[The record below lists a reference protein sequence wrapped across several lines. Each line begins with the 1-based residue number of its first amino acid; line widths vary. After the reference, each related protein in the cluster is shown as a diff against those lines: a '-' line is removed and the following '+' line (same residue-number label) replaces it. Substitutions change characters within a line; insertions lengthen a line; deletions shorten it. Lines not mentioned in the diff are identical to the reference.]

1 MAASV
6 YWLKFPC
13 RPRPVAS
20 LRGLLFPRTSLAL
33 FAAVLIFCC
42 ISFTS
47 RLMINLHKNNDNHL
61 DVNDAPTK
69 QMIQISL
76 PKPTRSSVL
85 ELHVSNASA
94 KGDHEAADATNY
106 DTTEGIQSQLP
117 EEVPTAPKVDEDD
130 DAPDTSVDNRRED
143 AESRL
148 PEHSLAAPIVEV
160 DDEATDTSDD
170 RREDSDQNQLPEE
183 SPVDDDAPDA
193 LDDIKEGV
201 GSQFPEESRAGTIVE
216 IVEDARD
223 DNRKEGTQSQLSEES
238 LVSPIVEVDD
248 EATDIL
254 DDRREDSDQ
263 NQLPEESPVDDDAP
277 DALDDRKERVG
288 SQFPKESLAGT
299 KVEVVEE
306 AHDDNRK
313 EGTQSQLSEESSA
326 SPIVD
331 DEALDA
337 LDNKREETQSQLT
350 EESSDSPIGNS
361 VDNDNEVYH
370 DNDLF
375 FENYKKMNKSLKI
388 YVYPHSPHDHFANVL
403 LPVTSVP
410 RGNYASESYFK
421 KALMKSH
428 FITKDPSK
436 ADFFFLPFS
445 ITGMRIDK
453 RIGVGGMQDYVQ
465 DYVYNVRQK
474 YPYWNR
480 TGGADHF
487 YVACH
492 SIGKIAMGKAV
503 EVKNNAIQVVCSSN
517 YFVNGY
523 VAHKDVSL
531 PQIWPRHGN
540 PPRVEPSKRK
550 RLAFFA
556 GASNSPPRQYLVKTW
571 RNDSEIFA
579 HAGRLKTPYETEFL
593 RSKFCFHVKGFE
605 VNTARIGDAMYY
617 GCVPVILADH
627 YDLPFG
633 DILNWKSFSVVVET
647 SDIPLMK
654 SILKGI
660 GDEEYL
666 RLQKNVEKAR
676 KHFQWHGE
684 PIEYDC
690 FHIVMYE
697 LWLRRN
703 YVRVPLS

>member
-13 RPRPVAS
+13 RPRPMAS
-20 LRGLLFPRTSLAL
+20 FRGLLFLPTSLAL
-33 FAAVLIFCC
+33 LAAVLIFFC
-42 ISFTS
+42 ISSTS
-47 RLMINLHKNNDNHL
+47 RLMINLHQNNDDPL
-61 DVNDAPTK
+61 DVNDATAK

-76 PKPTRSSVL
+76 PEPTRSSVL
-85 ELHVSNASA
+85 ELPNVSA
-94 KGDHEAADATNY
+94 KGDHEATDD
-106 DTTEGIQSQLP
+106 DTTEGTQSQLP
-117 EEVPTAPKVDEDD
+117 EEVPTAPTVEDDD

-143 AESRL
+143 AESQL
-148 PEHSLAAPIVEV
+148 PEQSLAAPIVEV
-160 DDEATDTSDD
+160 DDEATDT
-170 RREDSDQNQLPEE
+170 
-183 SPVDDDAPDA
+183 
-193 LDDIKEGV
+193 LD
-201 GSQFPEESRAGTIVE
+201 
-216 IVEDARD
+216 
-223 DNRKEGTQSQLSEES
+223 
-238 LVSPIVEVDD
+238 
-248 EATDIL
+248 

-277 DALDDRKERVG
+277 DALDDRKEGVG
-288 SQFPKESLAGT
+288 SQFPEESLAGT
-299 KVEVVEE
+299 IVEVVEE

-313 EGTQSQLSEESSA
+313 EGTQSQLSEESLA
-326 SPIVD
+326 SPIVEVE
-331 DEALDA
+331 DEAPDA
-337 LDNKREETQSQLT
+337 LDNRRKGTQSELP
-350 EESSDSPIGNS
+350 EKSRAAPIGNS

-388 YVYPHSPHDHFANVL
+388 YVYPHSPHDRFANVL
-403 LPVTSVP
+403 LPVTSEP
-410 RGNYASESYFK
+410 GGNYASESYFK
-421 KALMKSH
+421 KSLMKSH

-445 ITGMRIDK
+445 ITGMRNDK
-453 RIGVGGMQDYVQ
+453 RIGVGGMQDYVR
-465 DYVYNVRQK
+465 DYVSNVRQK

-492 SIGKIAMGKAV
+492 SIGKIAMGKAE

-517 YFVNGY
+517 YFVNG
-523 VAHKDVSL
+523 
-531 PQIWPRHGN
+531 
-540 PPRVEPSKRK
+540 K

-647 SDIPLMK
+647 RDIPLMK

-660 GDEEYL
+660 GDKEYL
-666 RLQKNVEKAR
+666 RLHKNVEKVR

>member
-13 RPRPVAS
+13 RPRAMAS
-20 LRGLLFPRTSLAL
+20 FRGFLFLPTSLAL
-33 FAAVLIFCC
+33 LTAVLLFFCF
-42 ISFTS
+42 SSTS
-47 RLMINLHKNNDNHL
+47 RLMINLHKNNDNNL
-61 DVNDAPTK
+61 DVNDVPTK
-69 QMIQISL
+69 QLIQISH
-76 PKPTRSSVL
+76 PEPTRSSVL
-85 ELHVSNASA
+85 EFPNVSA
-94 KGDHEAADATNY
+94 KGDHEAK
-106 DTTEGIQSQLP
+106 DTTNHDDRTEGTQSQLP
-117 EEVPTAPKVDEDD
+117 EEVPTGPKVEEDD
-130 DAPDTSVDNRRED
+130 DAPDTSVDNRRKD
-143 AESRL
+143 AEIQLS
-148 PEHSLAAPIVEV
+148 EQSLAAPIVKV

-170 RREDSDQNQLPEE
+170 RREDSDQNQLPKE
-183 SPVDDDAPDA
+183 SPVDNDAPDA
-193 LDDIKEGV
+193 LDDRKEGV
-201 GSQFPEESRAGTIVE
+201 GSQFLEESLAGTIVE
-216 IVEDARD
+216 VVEEARD
-223 DNRKEGTQSQLSEES
+223 DNRKEGTQSQSSEES
-238 LVSPIVEVDD
+238 SASTIVEVDD
-248 EATDIL
+248 EA
-254 DDRREDSDQ
+254 
-263 NQLPEESPVDDDAP
+263 P
-277 DALDDRKERVG
+277 
-288 SQFPKESLAGT
+288 
-299 KVEVVEE
+299 
-306 AHDDNRK
+306 
-313 EGTQSQLSEESSA
+313 
-326 SPIVD
+326 
-331 DEALDA
+331 DA

-370 DNDLF
+370 DHDLF
-375 FENYKKMNKSLKI
+375 FENYKAMNRSLKI
-388 YVYPHSPHDHFANVL
+388 YVYPHSPHDRFANVL
-403 LPVTSVP
+403 LPVTSEP
-410 RGNYASESYFK
+410 GGNYASESYFK

-445 ITGMRIDK
+445 VTGMRNDK

-465 DYVYNVRQK
+465 DYVSNVRQK

-492 SIGKIAMGKAV
+492 SIGKIAMGKAE
-503 EVKNNAIQVVCSSN
+503 EVKKNAIQVVCSSN

-531 PQIWPRHGN
+531 PQIWPRNGN

-571 RNDSEIFA
+571 QNDSEIFA

-605 VNTARIGDAMYY
+605 VNTARIGDAMYH

-676 KHFQWHGE
+676 KHFQWHGK

>member
-248 EATDIL
+248 ET
-254 DDRREDSDQ
+254 
-263 NQLPEESPVDDDAP
+263 P
-277 DALDDRKERVG
+277 
-288 SQFPKESLAGT
+288 
-299 KVEVVEE
+299 
-306 AHDDNRK
+306 
-313 EGTQSQLSEESSA
+313 
-326 SPIVD
+326 
-331 DEALDA
+331 DA

-350 EESSDSPIGNS
+350 EENSNSPIGNS
-361 VDNDNEVYH
+361 VDNDNDVYH

-375 FENYKKMNKSLKI
+375 FENYKQMNRSLKI
-388 YVYPHSPHDHFANVL
+388 YVYPHSSHDRFANVL
-403 LPVTSVP
+403 LPVTYEP
-410 RGNYASESYFK
+410 GGNYASESYFK

-445 ITGMRIDK
+445 ITGMRNDK

-465 DYVYNVRQK
+465 DYVSNVRQK

-492 SIGKIAMGKAV
+492 SIGKIAMGKAE

-647 SDIPLMK
+647 RDIPLMK